1 MSQSYVIMAPYW
13 DYNDEYSYTVGEGA
27 GSPVA
32 VFTNREA
39 ADKRCEELEIEAWR
53 SNLAGESIGAWMY
66 DSYKEMG
73 QLSEEE
79 AIEKLK
85 AAFPPEDG
93 EDDVEIDV
101 DDFVVPADVTDEQ
114 IGVLR
119 EVFGWLYFNHVVEV
133 ESE

>member
-1 MSQSYVIMAPYW
+1 MNKSYLIMAPYW
-13 DYNDEYSYTVGEGA
+13 DYNDEYSFTVGDGA

-32 VFTNREA
+32 VFANREDA
-39 ADKRCEELEIEAWR
+39 NKRCEELEIEAWR
-53 SNLAGESIGAWMY
+53 ANLAGESIGGWMW

-73 QLSEEE
+73 ALSEEE
-79 AIEKLK
+79 ATEKLK
-85 AAFPPEDG
+85 AAFPDEDG
-93 EDDVEIDV
+93 EEFDIDL

-119 EVFGWLYFNHVVEV
+119 EVFSWIYFNHVTEV